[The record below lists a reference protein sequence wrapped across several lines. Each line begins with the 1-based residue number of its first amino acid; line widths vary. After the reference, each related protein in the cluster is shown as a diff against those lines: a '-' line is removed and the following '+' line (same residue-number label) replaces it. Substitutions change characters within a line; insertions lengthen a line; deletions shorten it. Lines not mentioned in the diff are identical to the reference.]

1 MTFAISDTTLW
12 DKINNAFGNRGGAY
26 KVVAIKNEKPII
38 INRLLGADT
47 NGILYIGKAINY
59 LDRVITL
66 KKSLDRGLSLADALQ
81 VVKQGEVITKY
92 TDTKPHPCFL
102 MLGFVGG

>member
-1 MTFAISDTTLW
+1 MHCENIEISRH
-12 DKINNAFGNRGGAY
+12 A
-26 KVVAIKNEKPII
+26 
-38 INRLLGADT
+38 
-47 NGILYIGKAINY
+47 
-59 LDRVITL
+59 L